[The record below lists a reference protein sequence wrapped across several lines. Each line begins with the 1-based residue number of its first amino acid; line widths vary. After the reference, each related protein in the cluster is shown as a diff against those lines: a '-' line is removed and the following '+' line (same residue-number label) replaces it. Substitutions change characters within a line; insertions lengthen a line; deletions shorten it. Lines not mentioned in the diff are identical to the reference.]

1 MAQLPRD
8 QGPSLTEIKL
18 NELKQKQMA
27 IQAELPERGIQ
38 VWEGTH
44 TEHDHHAASSLSKAP
59 SMCGLSAHMG
69 LYLSSPQVI
78 LPGTVVPSAP
88 VVTLPD
94 TEDAAPGDM
103 AQVRSVYETS
113 LTRLTHTAYEV
124 QPSTIHMPRQ
134 GQRHDVRG
142 TSCACHPSGGQEPGS
157 QDGHEEEGGGRALPD
172 QGTEVGRSLIRFAIM
187 L

>member
-1 MAQLPRD
+1 MSWRQLPRD

-38 VWEGTH
+38 VWEETRNTITTPPH
-44 TEHDHHAASSLSKAP
+44 CSLRHRPCAAFCSYW
-59 SMCGLSAHMG
+59 
-69 LYLSSPQVI
+69 LYLWSSQVI

-103 AQVRSVYETS
+103 AQVRSVYDLFHS
-113 LTRLTHTAYEV
+113 STHTAYEE